1 MLHPRILVRALFC
14 ALGFLSVT
22 AARAQILFTVN
33 GTATSDDHGYTADQA
48 YTVSFL
54 LNPAFDGQS
63 GANSAG
69 FDGTFVAW
77 YQSDPGLSSVFTD
90 VSGSAVHGAY
100 VSGPGSDP
108 DSLLNMW
115 NSDNNNAV
123 SLIQKNG
130 TDVPLGLQTLDD
142 AADIVTIQTVL
153 QAGFA
158 AYAVFPVSYVDPTTY
173 WRDFIGTHPVS
184 GTVQFLGTGNAG
196 LMTFNVTDLTVTD
209 LSAVPEPST
218 YAAFAGA
225 AACLAAAFK
234 RRRAP
239 GPTARCRRFVGRS

>member
-1 MLHPRILVRALFC
+1 MPTLRPCLFARVLFC
-14 ALGFLSVT
+14 ALGFLGGV
-22 AARAQILFTVN
+22 AAQAQIMFTIN
-33 GTATSDDHGYTADQA
+33 GTATSDDHGYTADQS

-54 LNPAFDGQS
+54 LNSAFDGQI
-63 GANSAG
+63 GVNSSG
-69 FDGTFVAW
+69 FDGTYVAW

-90 VSGSAVHGAY
+90 ISGSAVHGTY

-142 AADIVTIQTVL
+142 AADIVAVQTIL
-153 QAGFA
+153 QAGFTA
-158 AYAVFPVSYVDPTTY
+158 SAVFPVSYVDPTTY
-173 WRDFIGTHPVS
+173 WGDFTGTHPVS
-184 GTVQFLGTGNAG
+184 GTVQLLGSGGAG
-196 LMTFNVTDLTVTD
+196 LMTFNVTDLTVTN

-218 YAAFAGA
+218 YAALAGV
-225 AACLAAAFK
+225 AAFGLAGC
-234 RRRAP
+234 RRR
-239 GPTARCRRFVGRS
+239 RR

>member
-1 MLHPRILVRALFC
+1 MSLLHPRIFARVLLC
-14 ALGFLSVT
+14 ALGFLGAT
-22 AARAQILFTVN
+22 AARAQILFTVS

-90 VSGSAVHGAY
+90 VSGSAVHGTY
-100 VSGPGSDP
+100 GSSPGSDP

-142 AADIVTIQTVL
+142 AADIVAVQTVL

-158 AYAVFPVSYVDPTTY
+158 ASAVFPVSYVDPTTY
-173 WRDFIGTHPVS
+173 WGDFLGTHSVS
-184 GTVQFLGTGNAG
+184 GTMQFFGAGNAG

-209 LSAVPEPST
+209 LSAVPEPSS
-218 YAAFAGA
+218 YAALAGLA
-225 AACLAAAFK
+225 VLGLAALG
-234 RRRAP
+234 RAGWIP
-239 GPTARCRRFVGRS
+239 GRSRHR